1 MRALQ
6 LLGEAGPGALSLGGP
21 FLAPRHPGS
30 STLPSC
36 SAVQFLG
43 SALRGP
49 LSPAEDQD
57 QAGCD
62 LGAGISR
69 RQFSRPWSGELPTG
83 PPVKSRHLELH
94 QSLASVNPRS
104 IACALSRAAGPTGG
118 GAECWTCHGSSGPL
132 DQDLAP
138 STWQPWLWGALPKPG
153 QPVSATDV
161 EAWSGAA
168 MREAGRK
175 PAVRRPS
182 STREGRRCPASP
194 TGRL

>member
-1 MRALQ
+1 MQALQ

-30 STLPSC
+30 RTLPSC

-132 DQDLAP
+132 DQDL
-138 STWQPWLWGALPKPG
+138 GG
-153 QPVSATDV
+153 SAKVRPACLGHRCRSLVRGCD
-161 EAWSGAA
+161 EG
-168 MREAGRK
+168 GR
-175 PAVRRPS
+175 PQA
-182 STREGRRCPASP
+182 RCQETQLHP
-194 TGRL
+194 